1 MPCRDETH
9 EHEWPTEG
17 TLHICRCEIF
27 CGYCDGEDA
36 KVVYNYPWHL
46 RDHIRKVHARA
57 QGLSITVS
65 PQPPKLHK
73 SVKRKH
79 AEVEENDTDENEDED
94 EESEK
99 NESSGSE
106 YQEDQKKK
114 GKGKA
119 KIGSF
124 ARAPSDPFTANVT
137 EDAIPGTAPLRL
149 RAKPAGKS
157 KKSPMEGHAASYKP
171 VGPSSPKRLEQST
184 AMGPPPRVPINN
196 STGTALMPHQQL
208 YLQRTQGLARASSA
222 HLSTNGS
229 GLASH
234 PQQVANNGQPTAG
247 NVRLPAGTMGPPN
260 GTLGPSPI
268 PRHVPMPGQTY
279 GRVNPATG
287 QPMIPTHLPGQV
299 PQSQSAI
306 RDFYTS
312 HPHHIAPAI
321 GPPNHQRLRGLTTH
335 MLSHANMTEQS
346 VINHYQQEIEYIRS
360 LQTTRLMTTIQEQMY
375 GAIEQQMR
383 QQFMQPP
390 RELEVFFFHVVEH
403 ALMRYGLIR
412 AAPLPQENQVPGGA
426 QFGQQQGV
434 QARDLRH
441 GQQHPGQ
448 AQQMGGGQNIGQQP
462 PRVVAGGQQS
472 TAQPLMAQQA
482 GFREPAQDNQTAV
495 LGQQQQA
502 AQVKPQP

>member
-1 MPCRDETH
+1 
-9 EHEWPTEG
+9 
-17 TLHICRCEIF
+17 
-27 CGYCDGEDA
+27 
-36 KVVYNYPWHL
+36 
-46 RDHIRKVHARA
+46 
-57 QGLSITVS
+57 
-65 PQPPKLHK
+65 
-73 SVKRKH
+73 
-79 AEVEENDTDENEDED
+79 
-94 EESEK
+94 
-99 NESSGSE
+99 
-106 YQEDQKKK
+106 
-114 GKGKA
+114 
-119 KIGSF
+119 
-124 ARAPSDPFTANVT
+124 
-137 EDAIPGTAPLRL
+137 
-149 RAKPAGKS
+149 
-157 KKSPMEGHAASYKP
+157 
-171 VGPSSPKRLEQST
+171 
-184 AMGPPPRVPINN
+184 
-196 STGTALMPHQQL
+196 
-208 YLQRTQGLARASSA
+208 
-222 HLSTNGS
+222 
-229 GLASH
+229 
-234 PQQVANNGQPTAG
+234 
-247 NVRLPAGTMGPPN
+247 MGPPN